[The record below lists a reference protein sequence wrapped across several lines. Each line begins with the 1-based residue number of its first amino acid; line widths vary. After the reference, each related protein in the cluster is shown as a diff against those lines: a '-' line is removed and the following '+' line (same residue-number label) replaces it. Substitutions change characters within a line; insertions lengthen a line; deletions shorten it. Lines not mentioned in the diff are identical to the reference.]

1 MVAVGILDASENMG
15 LEFLDK
21 YTLLLGQYILYGL
34 SHEEESRS
42 RRRLVASGMNW
53 TTYLLYNTTTIHL
66 QRQREDVGL
75 HRCSQYSFLHL
86 GAMFE

>member
-1 MVAVGILDASENMG
+1 MNM
-15 LEFLDK
+15 
-21 YTLLLGQYILYGL
+21 
-34 SHEEESRS
+34 
-42 RRRLVASGMNW
+42 